1 MSTDEHTLTGTAE
14 IEAFWSIARRHI
26 RTDPPSGDAP
36 VPPAWGFGATP
47 EHADNLLALV
57 LAGTKTAMST
67 ALWDFAHDDEP
78 VPQAGDLSIILDGSG
93 HPRALIEIVR
103 VDVLPFDEVDAEHA
117 HLEGEGDRSYEHWRD
132 VHQRY
137 FDVHSTNG
145 RGFTPSMPVVLE
157 RFRLLH
163 PR

>member
-1 MSTDEHTLTGTAE
+1 MTADD
-14 IEAFWSIARRHI
+14 IDAFWAAARHR
-26 RTDPPSGDAP
+26 PGESSAEEPA
-36 VPPAWGFGATP
+36 PPAWGFGATP
-47 EHADNLLALV
+47 EHADDLLALV

-93 HPRALIEIVR
+93 QPRALIETVR
-103 VDVLPFDEVDAEHA
+103 VDVVPFDEVDTEHA

-145 RGFTPSMPVVLE
+145 RGFSPSMPVVLE

>member
-1 MSTDEHTLTGTAE
+1 VTAE
-14 IEAFWSIARRHI
+14 QIDAFWSVARHQVRP
-26 RTDPPSGDAP
+26 DPVPSHPGTSSDEVPA
-36 VPPAWGFGATP
+36 PPAWRFGATP

-67 ALWDFAHDDEP
+67 ALWDFEHEHEP
-78 VPQAGDLSIILDGSG
+78 LPQVGDLAIILDGRG
-93 HPRALIEIVR
+93 HPAALIEIVR
-103 VDVLPFDEVDAEHA
+103 VDVMPFDQVDAEHA
-117 HLEGEGDRSYEHWRD
+117 HLEGEGDRSFEHWRD

-137 FDVHSTNG
+137 FGVHSTNG
-145 RGFTPSMPVVLE
+145 RGFSPSMPVVLE